1 MDLAK
6 LKAGLKKDFIS
17 SSSTEDLQKL
27 KVKYLG
33 KKGKITNLSKQLG
46 KLDIKQRPKAG
57 KKINELKLLF
67 EELNQSA
74 SQKIE
79 KKELETAIS
88 KEQIDVSLPVDTN
101 YIGGLHPITRT
112 IEKICSYFS
121 AKGYLIEDGP
131 EIESE
136 YYNFDALNIPPEHPA
151 RQEFDTFYVE
161 KSKNKIGEPN
171 VLRTHTSPV
180 QIRHM
185 EKNNGVPCRIIVPG
199 KVFRSD
205 YDQTHTPMFN
215 QLEGL
220 AIDKDINMGHLKW
233 TLEEFCRVFFDID
246 DVVLRFRSSHFP
258 FTEPSAEVDIK
269 CSWDDGLLK
278 LGQGESWLEILGSG
292 MVHPN
297 VLMACNVDPSVYQ
310 GFALGM
316 GIDRL
321 AMLKYGIPDLSSFF
335 DSDIRWLD
343 HYGFDP
349 LHKPSIHNGL

>member
-17 SSSTEDLQKL
+17 SSSSEDLQKL

-88 KEQIDVSLPVDTN
+88 KEQIDVSLPVDSN
-101 YIGGLHPITRT
+101 YIGGLHPITLT

-136 YYNFDALNIPPEHPA
+136 YYNFDALNIPQDHPA
-151 RQEFDTFYVE
+151 RDMHDTFYLDSG
-161 KSKNKIGEPN
+161 KL
-171 VLRTHTSPV
+171 LRTHTSPV
-180 QIRHM
+180 QIHAI
-185 EKNNGVPCRIIVPG
+185 EKHKVPLKILCPG
-199 KVFRSD
+199 KVYRSD
-205 YDQTHTPMFN
+205 SDPTHTPMFH
-215 QLEGL
+215 QVEGL
-220 AIDKDINMGHLKW
+220 LIDENVNFGNLKKE
-233 TLEEFCRVFFDID
+233 LIDFLNYFFEKNLQ
-246 DVVLRFRSSHFP
+246 VRFRPSYFP
-258 FTEPSAEVDIK
+258 FTEPSAEVDIMDK
-269 CSWDDGLLK
+269 KG
-278 LGQGESWLEILGSG
+278 WLEIMGCG

-297 VLMACNVDPSVYQ
+297 VLEMSGIDSKKYS
-310 GFALGM
+310 GFAFGLGIERM
-316 GIDRL
+316 AKLDFSINDMRVL
-321 AMLKYGIPDLSSFF
+321 FENDLKAISG
-335 DSDIRWLD
+335 
-343 HYGFDP
+343 
-349 LHKPSIHNGL
+349 K

>member
-17 SSSTEDLQKL
+17 SSSSEDLQTL

-67 EELNQSA
+67 EELNQSV

-88 KEQIDVSLPVDTN
+88 KEQIDVSLPVDSN

-136 YYNFDALNIPPEHPA
+136 YYNFDALNIPQDHPA
-151 RQEFDTFYVE
+151 RDMHDTFYLDSG
-161 KSKNKIGEPN
+161 KL
-171 VLRTHTSPV
+171 LRTHTSPV
-180 QIRHM
+180 QIHAI
-185 EKNNGVPCRIIVPG
+185 EKHKVPLKILCPG
-199 KVFRSD
+199 KVYRSD
-205 YDQTHTPMFN
+205 SDPTHTPMFH
-215 QLEGL
+215 QVEGL
-220 AIDKDINMGHLKW
+220 LIDENVNFGNLKKE
-233 TLEEFCRVFFDID
+233 LIDFLNYFFEKNLQ
-246 DVVLRFRSSHFP
+246 VRFRPSYFP
-258 FTEPSAEVDIK
+258 FTEPSAEVDIMDK
-269 CSWDDGLLK
+269 KG
-278 LGQGESWLEILGSG
+278 WLEIMGCG

-297 VLMACNVDPSVYQ
+297 VLEMSGIDSKKYS
-310 GFALGM
+310 GFAFGLGIERM
-316 GIDRL
+316 AKLDFSINDMRVL
-321 AMLKYGIPDLSSFF
+321 FENDLKAISG
-335 DSDIRWLD
+335 
-343 HYGFDP
+343 
-349 LHKPSIHNGL
+349 K

>member
-17 SSSTEDLQKL
+17 SSSSEDLQTL

-33 KKGKITNLSKQLG
+33 KKGKITSLSKQLG

-88 KEQIDVSLPVDTN
+88 KEQIDVSLPVDSN

-136 YYNFDALNIPPEHPA
+136 YYNFDALNIPQDHPA
-151 RQEFDTFYVE
+151 RDMHDTFYLDSG
-161 KSKNKIGEPN
+161 KL
-171 VLRTHTSPV
+171 LRTHTSPV
-180 QIRHM
+180 QIHAI
-185 EKNNGVPCRIIVPG
+185 EKHKVPLKILCPG
-199 KVFRSD
+199 KVYRSD
-205 YDQTHTPMFN
+205 SDPTHTPMFH
-215 QLEGL
+215 QVEGL
-220 AIDKDINMGHLKW
+220 LIDENVNFGNLKKE
-233 TLEEFCRVFFDID
+233 LIDFLNYFFEKNLQ
-246 DVVLRFRSSHFP
+246 VRFRPSYFP
-258 FTEPSAEVDIK
+258 FTEPSAEVDIMDK
-269 CSWDDGLLK
+269 KG
-278 LGQGESWLEILGSG
+278 WLEIMGCG

-297 VLMACNVDPSVYQ
+297 VLEMSGIDSKKYS
-310 GFALGM
+310 GFAFGLGIERM
-316 GIDRL
+316 AKLDFSINDMRVL
-321 AMLKYGIPDLSSFF
+321 FENDLKAISG
-335 DSDIRWLD
+335 
-343 HYGFDP
+343 
-349 LHKPSIHNGL
+349 K

>member
-17 SSSTEDLQKL
+17 SSSSEDLQKL

-88 KEQIDVSLPVDTN
+88 KEQIDVSLPVDSN

-136 YYNFDALNIPPEHPA
+136 YYNFDALNIPQDHPA
-151 RQEFDTFYVE
+151 RDMHDTFYIDSG
-161 KSKNKIGEPN
+161 KL
-171 VLRTHTSPV
+171 LRTHTSPV
-180 QIRHM
+180 QIHAI
-185 EKNNGVPCRIIVPG
+185 EKHKVPLKILCPG
-199 KVFRSD
+199 KVYRSD
-205 YDQTHTPMFN
+205 SDPTHTPMFH
-215 QLEGL
+215 QVEGL
-220 AIDKDINMGHLKW
+220 LIDENVNFGNLKKE
-233 TLEEFCRVFFDID
+233 LIDFLNYFFEKNLQ
-246 DVVLRFRSSHFP
+246 VRFRPSYFP
-258 FTEPSAEVDIK
+258 FTEPSAEVDIMDK
-269 CSWDDGLLK
+269 KG
-278 LGQGESWLEILGSG
+278 WLEIMGCG

-297 VLMACNVDPSVYQ
+297 VLEMSGIDSKKYS
-310 GFALGM
+310 GFAFGLGIERM
-316 GIDRL
+316 AKLDFSINDMRVL
-321 AMLKYGIPDLSSFF
+321 FENDLKAISG
-335 DSDIRWLD
+335 
-343 HYGFDP
+343 
-349 LHKPSIHNGL
+349 K

>member
-17 SSSTEDLQKL
+17 SSSTEDLQTL

-74 SQKIE
+74 SRKIE

-88 KEQIDVSLPVDTN
+88 KEQIDVSLPVDSN

-136 YYNFDALNIPPEHPA
+136 YYNFDALNIPQDHPA
-151 RQEFDTFYVE
+151 RDMHDTFYLDSG
-161 KSKNKIGEPN
+161 KL
-171 VLRTHTSPV
+171 LRTHTSPV
-180 QIRHM
+180 QIHAI
-185 EKNNGVPCRIIVPG
+185 EKHKVPLKILCPG
-199 KVFRSD
+199 KVYRSD
-205 YDQTHTPMFN
+205 SDPTHTPMFH
-215 QLEGL
+215 QVEGL
-220 AIDKDINMGHLKW
+220 LIDENVNFGNLKKE
-233 TLEEFCRVFFDID
+233 LIDFLNYFFEKNLQ
-246 DVVLRFRSSHFP
+246 VRFRPSYFP
-258 FTEPSAEVDIK
+258 FTEPSAEVDIMDK
-269 CSWDDGLLK
+269 KG
-278 LGQGESWLEILGSG
+278 WLEIMGCG

-297 VLMACNVDPSVYQ
+297 VLEMSGIDSKKYS
-310 GFALGM
+310 GFAFGLGIERM
-316 GIDRL
+316 AKLDFSINDMRVL
-321 AMLKYGIPDLSSFF
+321 FENDLKAISG
-335 DSDIRWLD
+335 
-343 HYGFDP
+343 
-349 LHKPSIHNGL
+349 K

>member
-33 KKGKITNLSKQLG
+33 KKGKITNLSMQLG

-74 SQKIE
+74 SRKIE

-88 KEQIDVSLPVDTN
+88 KEQIDVSLPVDSN

-136 YYNFDALNIPPEHPA
+136 YYNFDALNIPQDHPA
-151 RQEFDTFYVE
+151 RDMHDTFYLDSG
-161 KSKNKIGEPN
+161 KL
-171 VLRTHTSPV
+171 LRTHTSPV
-180 QIRHM
+180 QIHAI
-185 EKNNGVPCRIIVPG
+185 EKHKVPLKILCPG
-199 KVFRSD
+199 KVYRSD
-205 YDQTHTPMFN
+205 SDPTHTPMFH
-215 QLEGL
+215 QVEGL
-220 AIDKDINMGHLKW
+220 LIDENVNFGNLKKE
-233 TLEEFCRVFFDID
+233 LIDFLNYFFEKNLQ
-246 DVVLRFRSSHFP
+246 VRFRPSYFP
-258 FTEPSAEVDIK
+258 FTEPSAEVDIMDK
-269 CSWDDGLLK
+269 KG
-278 LGQGESWLEILGSG
+278 WLEIMGCG

-297 VLMACNVDPSVYQ
+297 VLEMSGIDSKKYS
-310 GFALGM
+310 GFAFGLGIERM
-316 GIDRL
+316 AKLDFSINDMRVL
-321 AMLKYGIPDLSSFF
+321 FENDLKAISG
-335 DSDIRWLD
+335 
-343 HYGFDP
+343 
-349 LHKPSIHNGL
+349 K

>member
-17 SSSTEDLQKL
+17 SSSSEDLQTL

-88 KEQIDVSLPVDTN
+88 KEQIDVSLPVDSN
-101 YIGGLHPITRT
+101 YIGGLHPITLT

-136 YYNFDALNIPPEHPA
+136 YYNFDALNIPQDHPA
-151 RQEFDTFYVE
+151 RDMHDTFYLDSG
-161 KSKNKIGEPN
+161 KL
-171 VLRTHTSPV
+171 LRTHTSPV
-180 QIRHM
+180 QIHAI
-185 EKNNGVPCRIIVPG
+185 EKHKVPLKILCPG
-199 KVFRSD
+199 KVYRSD
-205 YDQTHTPMFN
+205 SDPTHTPMFH
-215 QLEGL
+215 QVEGL
-220 AIDKDINMGHLKW
+220 LIDENVNFGNLKKE
-233 TLEEFCRVFFDID
+233 LIDFLNYFFEKNLQ
-246 DVVLRFRSSHFP
+246 VRFRPSYFP
-258 FTEPSAEVDIK
+258 FTEPSAEVDIMDK
-269 CSWDDGLLK
+269 KG
-278 LGQGESWLEILGSG
+278 WLEIMGCG

-297 VLMACNVDPSVYQ
+297 VLKMSGIDSKKYS
-310 GFALGM
+310 GFAFGLGIERM
-316 GIDRL
+316 AKLDFSINDMRVL
-321 AMLKYGIPDLSSFF
+321 FENDLKAISG
-335 DSDIRWLD
+335 
-343 HYGFDP
+343 
-349 LHKPSIHNGL
+349 K

>member
-17 SSSTEDLQKL
+17 SSSSEDLQKL

-88 KEQIDVSLPVDTN
+88 KEQIDVSLPVDFN

-136 YYNFDALNIPPEHPA
+136 YYNFDALNIPQDHPA
-151 RQEFDTFYVE
+151 RDMHDTFYLDSG
-161 KSKNKIGEPN
+161 KL
-171 VLRTHTSPV
+171 LRTHTSPV
-180 QIRHM
+180 QIHAI
-185 EKNNGVPCRIIVPG
+185 EKHKVPLKILCPG
-199 KVFRSD
+199 KVYRSD
-205 YDQTHTPMFN
+205 SDPTHTPMFH
-215 QLEGL
+215 QVEGL
-220 AIDKDINMGHLKW
+220 LIDENVNFGNLKKE
-233 TLEEFCRVFFDID
+233 LIDFLNYFFEKNLQ
-246 DVVLRFRSSHFP
+246 VRFRPSYFP
-258 FTEPSAEVDIK
+258 FTEPSAEVDIMDK
-269 CSWDDGLLK
+269 KG
-278 LGQGESWLEILGSG
+278 WLEIMGCG

-297 VLMACNVDPSVYQ
+297 VLEMSGIDSKKYS
-310 GFALGM
+310 GFAFGLGIERM
-316 GIDRL
+316 AKLDFSINDMRVL
-321 AMLKYGIPDLSSFF
+321 FENDLKAISG
-335 DSDIRWLD
+335 
-343 HYGFDP
+343 
-349 LHKPSIHNGL
+349 K

>member
-6 LKAGLKKDFIS
+6 LKAGLKKDFIL

-74 SQKIE
+74 SRKIE

-88 KEQIDVSLPVDTN
+88 KEQIDVSLPVDSN

-136 YYNFDALNIPPEHPA
+136 YYNFDALNIPQDHPA
-151 RQEFDTFYVE
+151 RDMHDTFYLDSG
-161 KSKNKIGEPN
+161 KL
-171 VLRTHTSPV
+171 LRTHTSPV
-180 QIRHM
+180 QIHAI
-185 EKNNGVPCRIIVPG
+185 EKHKVPLKILCPG
-199 KVFRSD
+199 KVYRSD
-205 YDQTHTPMFN
+205 SDPTHTPMFH
-215 QLEGL
+215 QVEGL
-220 AIDKDINMGHLKW
+220 LIDENVNFGNLKKE
-233 TLEEFCRVFFDID
+233 LIDFLNYFFEKNLQ
-246 DVVLRFRSSHFP
+246 VRFRPSYFP
-258 FTEPSAEVDIK
+258 FTEPSAEVDIMDK
-269 CSWDDGLLK
+269 KG
-278 LGQGESWLEILGSG
+278 WLEIMGCG

-297 VLMACNVDPSVYQ
+297 VLEMSGIDSKKYS
-310 GFALGM
+310 GFAFGLGIERM
-316 GIDRL
+316 AKLDFSINDMRVL
-321 AMLKYGIPDLSSFF
+321 FENDLKAISG
-335 DSDIRWLD
+335 
-343 HYGFDP
+343 
-349 LHKPSIHNGL
+349 K

>member
-67 EELNQSA
+67 EELNQSV

-79 KKELETAIS
+79 KKELEMAIS
-88 KEQIDVSLPVDTN
+88 KEHIDVSLPVDSN
-101 YIGGLHPITRT
+101 NIGGLHPITRT

-136 YYNFDALNIPPEHPA
+136 YYNFDALNIPQDHPA
-151 RQEFDTFYVE
+151 RDMHETFYLDSG
-161 KSKNKIGEPN
+161 KL
-171 VLRTHTSPV
+171 LRTHTSPV
-180 QIRHM
+180 QIHAI
-185 EKNNGVPCRIIVPG
+185 EKHKVPLKILCPG
-199 KVFRSD
+199 KVYRSD
-205 YDQTHTPMFN
+205 SDPAHTPMFH
-215 QLEGL
+215 QVEGL
-220 AIDKDINMGHLKW
+220 LIDENVNFGNLKKE
-233 TLEEFCRVFFDID
+233 LIDFLNYFFEKNLQ
-246 DVVLRFRSSHFP
+246 VRFRPSYFP
-258 FTEPSAEVDIK
+258 FTEPSAEVDIMDK
-269 CSWDDGLLK
+269 KG
-278 LGQGESWLEILGSG
+278 WLEIMGCG

-297 VLMACNVDPSVYQ
+297 VLEMSGIDSKKYS
-310 GFALGM
+310 GFAFGLGIERM
-316 GIDRL
+316 AKLDFSINDMRAL
-321 AMLKYGIPDLSSFF
+321 FENDLKAISG
-335 DSDIRWLD
+335 
-343 HYGFDP
+343 
-349 LHKPSIHNGL
+349 K

>member
-17 SSSTEDLQKL
+17 SSSSEDLQKL

-67 EELNQSA
+67 EELNQSV

-79 KKELETAIS
+79 KKELEMAIS
-88 KEQIDVSLPVDTN
+88 KEQIDVSLPVDSN

-136 YYNFDALNIPPEHPA
+136 YYNFDALNIPQDHPA
-151 RQEFDTFYVE
+151 RDMHDTFYLDSG
-161 KSKNKIGEPN
+161 KL
-171 VLRTHTSPV
+171 LRTHTSPV
-180 QIRHM
+180 QIHAI
-185 EKNNGVPCRIIVPG
+185 EKHKVPLKILCPG
-199 KVFRSD
+199 KVYRSD
-205 YDQTHTPMFN
+205 SDPTHTPMFH
-215 QLEGL
+215 QVEGL
-220 AIDKDINMGHLKW
+220 LIDENVNFGNLKKE
-233 TLEEFCRVFFDID
+233 LIDFLNYFFEKKLQ
-246 DVVLRFRSSHFP
+246 VRFRPSYFP
-258 FTEPSAEVDIK
+258 FTEPSAEVDIMDK
-269 CSWDDGLLK
+269 KG
-278 LGQGESWLEILGSG
+278 WLEIMGCG

-297 VLMACNVDPSVYQ
+297 VLEMSGIDPKKYS
-310 GFALGM
+310 GFAFGLGIERM
-316 GIDRL
+316 AKLDFSINDMRVL
-321 AMLKYGIPDLSSFF
+321 FENDLKAISG
-335 DSDIRWLD
+335 
-343 HYGFDP
+343 
-349 LHKPSIHNGL
+349 K

>member
-17 SSSTEDLQKL
+17 SSSSEDLQKL

-33 KKGKITNLSKQLG
+33 KKGKITILSKQLG

-67 EELNQSA
+67 EELNQSV

-88 KEQIDVSLPVDTN
+88 KEQIDVSLPVDSN

-136 YYNFDALNIPPEHPA
+136 YYNFDALNIPQDHPA
-151 RQEFDTFYVE
+151 RDMHDTFYLDSG
-161 KSKNKIGEPN
+161 KL
-171 VLRTHTSPV
+171 LRTHTSPV
-180 QIRHM
+180 QIHAI
-185 EKNNGVPCRIIVPG
+185 EKHKVPLKILCPG
-199 KVFRSD
+199 KVYRSD
-205 YDQTHTPMFN
+205 SDPTHTPMFH
-215 QLEGL
+215 QVEGL
-220 AIDKDINMGHLKW
+220 LIDENVNFGNLKKE
-233 TLEEFCRVFFDID
+233 LIDFLNYFFEKNLQ
-246 DVVLRFRSSHFP
+246 VRFRPSYFP
-258 FTEPSAEVDIK
+258 FTEPSAEVDIMDK
-269 CSWDDGLLK
+269 KG
-278 LGQGESWLEILGSG
+278 WLEIMGCG

-297 VLMACNVDPSVYQ
+297 VLEMSGIDSKKYS
-310 GFALGM
+310 GFAFGLGIERM
-316 GIDRL
+316 AKLDFSINDMRVL
-321 AMLKYGIPDLSSFF
+321 FENDLKAISG
-335 DSDIRWLD
+335 
-343 HYGFDP
+343 
-349 LHKPSIHNGL
+349 K

>member
-33 KKGKITNLSKQLG
+33 KKGKISNLSKQLG

-67 EELNQSA
+67 EELNLSA
-74 SQKIE
+74 SRKIE

-88 KEQIDVSLPVDTN
+88 KEQIDVSLPVDSN

-136 YYNFDALNIPPEHPA
+136 YYNFDALNIPQDHPA
-151 RQEFDTFYVE
+151 RDMHDTFYLDSG
-161 KSKNKIGEPN
+161 KL
-171 VLRTHTSPV
+171 LRTHTSPV
-180 QIRHM
+180 QIHAI
-185 EKNNGVPCRIIVPG
+185 EKHKVPLKILCPG
-199 KVFRSD
+199 KVYRSD
-205 YDQTHTPMFN
+205 SDPTHTPMFH
-215 QLEGL
+215 QVEGL
-220 AIDKDINMGHLKW
+220 LIDENVNFGNLKKE
-233 TLEEFCRVFFDID
+233 LIDFLNYFFEKNLQ
-246 DVVLRFRSSHFP
+246 VRFRPSYFP
-258 FTEPSAEVDIK
+258 FTEPSAEVDIMDK
-269 CSWDDGLLK
+269 KG
-278 LGQGESWLEILGSG
+278 WLEIMGCG

-297 VLMACNVDPSVYQ
+297 VLEMSGIDSKKYS
-310 GFALGM
+310 GFAFGLGIERM
-316 GIDRL
+316 AKLDFSINDMRVL
-321 AMLKYGIPDLSSFF
+321 FENDLKAISG
-335 DSDIRWLD
+335 
-343 HYGFDP
+343 
-349 LHKPSIHNGL
+349 K

>member
-17 SSSTEDLQKL
+17 SSSSEDLQTL

-74 SQKIE
+74 SRKIE

-88 KEQIDVSLPVDTN
+88 KEQIDVSLPVDSN

-136 YYNFDALNIPPEHPA
+136 YYNFDALNIPQDHPA
-151 RQEFDTFYVE
+151 RDMHDTFYLDSG
-161 KSKNKIGEPN
+161 KL
-171 VLRTHTSPV
+171 LRTHTSPV
-180 QIRHM
+180 QIHAI
-185 EKNNGVPCRIIVPG
+185 EKHKVPLKILCPG
-199 KVFRSD
+199 KVYRSD
-205 YDQTHTPMFN
+205 SDPTHTPMFH
-215 QLEGL
+215 QVEGL
-220 AIDKDINMGHLKW
+220 LIDENVNFGNLKKE
-233 TLEEFCRVFFDID
+233 LIDFLNYFFEKNLQ
-246 DVVLRFRSSHFP
+246 VRFRPSYFP
-258 FTEPSAEVDIK
+258 FTEPSAEVDIMDK
-269 CSWDDGLLK
+269 KG
-278 LGQGESWLEILGSG
+278 WLEIMGCG

-297 VLMACNVDPSVYQ
+297 VLEMSGIHSKKYS
-310 GFALGM
+310 GFAFGLGIERM
-316 GIDRL
+316 AKLDFSINDMRVL
-321 AMLKYGIPDLSSFF
+321 FENDLKAISG
-335 DSDIRWLD
+335 
-343 HYGFDP
+343 
-349 LHKPSIHNGL
+349 K

>member
-74 SQKIE
+74 SRKIE

-88 KEQIDVSLPVDTN
+88 KEQIDVSLPVDSN
-101 YIGGLHPITRT
+101 YFGGLHPITRT

-136 YYNFDALNIPPEHPA
+136 YYNFDALNIPQDHPA
-151 RQEFDTFYVE
+151 RDMHDTFYLDSG
-161 KSKNKIGEPN
+161 KL
-171 VLRTHTSPV
+171 LRTHTSPV
-180 QIRHM
+180 QIHAI
-185 EKNNGVPCRIIVPG
+185 EKHKVPLKILCPG
-199 KVFRSD
+199 KVYRSD
-205 YDQTHTPMFN
+205 SDPTHTPMFH
-215 QLEGL
+215 QVEGL
-220 AIDKDINMGHLKW
+220 LIDENVNFGNLKKE
-233 TLEEFCRVFFDID
+233 LIDFLNYFFEKNLQ
-246 DVVLRFRSSHFP
+246 VRFRPSYFP
-258 FTEPSAEVDIK
+258 FTEPSAEVDIMDK
-269 CSWDDGLLK
+269 KG
-278 LGQGESWLEILGSG
+278 WLEIMGCG

-297 VLMACNVDPSVYQ
+297 VLEMSGIDSKKYS
-310 GFALGM
+310 GFAFGLGIERM
-316 GIDRL
+316 AKLDFSINDMRVL
-321 AMLKYGIPDLSSFF
+321 FENDLKAISG
-335 DSDIRWLD
+335 
-343 HYGFDP
+343 
-349 LHKPSIHNGL
+349 K

>member
-17 SSSTEDLQKL
+17 SSSSEDLQTL

-67 EELNQSA
+67 EELNQSV

-88 KEQIDVSLPVDTN
+88 KEQIDVSLPVDT
-101 YIGGLHPITRT
+101 YYVGGLHPITRT

-136 YYNFDALNIPPEHPA
+136 YYNFDALNIPQDHPA
-151 RQEFDTFYVE
+151 RDMHDTFYLDSG
-161 KSKNKIGEPN
+161 KL
-171 VLRTHTSPV
+171 LRTHTSPV
-180 QIRHM
+180 QIHAI
-185 EKNNGVPCRIIVPG
+185 EKHKVPLKILCPG
-199 KVFRSD
+199 KVYRSD
-205 YDQTHTPMFN
+205 SDPTHTPMFH
-215 QLEGL
+215 QVEGL
-220 AIDKDINMGHLKW
+220 LIDENVNFGNLKKE
-233 TLEEFCRVFFDID
+233 LIDFLNYFFEKNLQ
-246 DVVLRFRSSHFP
+246 VRFRPSYFP
-258 FTEPSAEVDIK
+258 FTEPSAEVDIMDQK
-269 CSWDDGLLK
+269 G
-278 LGQGESWLEILGSG
+278 WLEIMGCG

-297 VLMACNVDPSVYQ
+297 VLEMSGIDSKKYS
-310 GFALGM
+310 GFAFGLGIERM
-316 GIDRL
+316 
-321 AMLKYGIPDLSSFF
+321 AK
-335 DSDIRWLD
+335 LD
-343 HYGFDP
+343 F
-349 LHKPSIHNGL
+349 SIHDMRVLFENDLKAISGK

>member
-17 SSSTEDLQKL
+17 SSSSEDLQKL

-67 EELNQSA
+67 EELNQSV

-88 KEQIDVSLPVDTN
+88 KEQIDVSLPVDSN

-136 YYNFDALNIPPEHPA
+136 YYNFDALNIPQDHPA
-151 RQEFDTFYVE
+151 RDMHDTFYLDSG
-161 KSKNKIGEPN
+161 KL
-171 VLRTHTSPV
+171 LRTHTSPV
-180 QIRHM
+180 QIHAI
-185 EKNNGVPCRIIVPG
+185 EKHKVPLKILCPG
-199 KVFRSD
+199 KVYRSD
-205 YDQTHTPMFN
+205 SDPTHTPMFH
-215 QLEGL
+215 QVEGL
-220 AIDKDINMGHLKW
+220 LIDENVNFGNLKKE
-233 TLEEFCRVFFDID
+233 LIDFLNYFFEKKLQ
-246 DVVLRFRSSHFP
+246 VRFRPSYFP
-258 FTEPSAEVDIK
+258 FTEPSAEVDIMDK
-269 CSWDDGLLK
+269 KG
-278 LGQGESWLEILGSG
+278 WLEIMGCG

-297 VLMACNVDPSVYQ
+297 VLEMSGIDPKKYS
-310 GFALGM
+310 GFAFGLGIERM
-316 GIDRL
+316 AKLDFSINDMRVL
-321 AMLKYGIPDLSSFF
+321 FENDLKAISG
-335 DSDIRWLD
+335 
-343 HYGFDP
+343 
-349 LHKPSIHNGL
+349 K